1 MAYFG
6 KDGDKRME
14 TDTLHAFTGE
24 AGGNSPRS
32 QSDRALPRK
41 PARLR
46 LLHRESGCSTLEISA
61 ILEISPRAYSYY
73 ESGQRQIGLDGVI
86 ALARFYDVSMDYIC
100 GLTDYRGEFPHY

>member
-1 MAYFG
+1 MLSPG
-6 KDGDKRME
+6 KRAE
-14 TDTLHAFTGE
+14 TPCGVSPTGPCP
-24 AGGNSPRS
+24 GY
-32 QSDRALPRK
+32 
-41 PARLR
+41 RLR